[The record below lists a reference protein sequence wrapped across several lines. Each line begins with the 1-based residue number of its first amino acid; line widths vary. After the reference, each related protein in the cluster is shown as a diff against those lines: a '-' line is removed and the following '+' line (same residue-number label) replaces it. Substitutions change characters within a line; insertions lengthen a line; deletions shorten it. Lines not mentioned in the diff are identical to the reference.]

1 MILVSRLKT
10 FTPVIRKYKGAC
22 DNAVLE
28 LVKPM
33 LDNGHTWYFDTL
45 YSFPVY
51 MRKKN
56 VYRTV
61 KSIMKTM
68 PTDLLKKKLK
78 KGKADRSHQWHYC
91 KDI

>member
-1 MILVSRLKT
+1 VSRLKT
-10 FTPVIRKYKGAC
+10 FTLVIRKYKGDC

-28 LVKPM
+28 LVRPM
-33 LDNGHTWYFDTL
+33 LDKGHTWYFDAWH
-45 YSFPVY
+45 SSPVC

-61 KSIMKTM
+61 KSTIETM
-68 PTDLLKKKLK
+68 PTDLLKKKVK
-78 KGKADRSHQWHYC
+78 KGKADRSRQWHDC